1 MNKKTQDENINI
13 TQSIVLNQTSAVAAE
28 AINIAKAQH
37 IVDQIDWQDETK
49 VDSATTGDE
58 NQEIG
63 NKPAGKKRFWLLA
76 FLFIFAL
83 GVTELAL
90 FTIALMQS
98 QDWLA
103 GLWLIVIGAVFIM
116 AIRWSVKEWL
126 GLRRLK
132 QQELDKQTAT
142 RIFSSPAIGEGKDF
156 CLNLAKSLMP
166 QRQKEIIDW
175 QDALQG
181 HHNDKEVLSL
191 FEQQVLVAADKD
203 AMKQVSAN
211 ASACAAMIA
220 VSPFALLDMAIVLW
234 RNFKMLN
241 NVSQSYGVKLGYWG
255 RIALVRSVFKT
266 MLYAGASEILADA
279 GNYAMG
285 AGITGKL
292 STRLGQGVGAG
303 VLTAR
308 IGVKAMQA
316 CRPIP
321 WLATQK
327 PGLGKIT
334 TQLVSDLKKSIV

>member
-1 MNKKTQDENINI
+1 MNKKLQVDDTSI
-13 TQSIVLNQTSAVAAE
+13 TQSIVINQTSTVNSDAVD
-28 AINIAKAQH
+28 IAKAQQ
-37 IVDQIDWQDETK
+37 IVDQVDWQDEQQMG
-49 VDSATTGDE
+49 SAAESEQGQDI
-58 NQEIG
+58 Q
-63 NKPAGKKRFWLLA
+63 NKPAGKKRFWFFA
-76 FLFIFAL
+76 FLLVFAL
-83 GVTELAL
+83 GVTELTL
-90 FTIALMQS
+90 FTIELMQS

-103 GLWLIVIGAVFIM
+103 GLWLLVIGAVFVL
-116 AIRWSVKEWL
+116 AIRWLVKEWL

-132 QQELDKQTAT
+132 QQEQDKQTAT
-142 RIFSSPAIGEGKDF
+142 RIFSGPAIGQGKDF
-156 CLNLAKSLMP
+156 CLNIAKGLTS
-166 QRQKEIIDW
+166 QRQKEIILW
-175 QDALQG
+175 QEGLQS

-191 FEQQVLVAADKD
+191 FEQQVLVAADKN

-255 RIALVRSVFKT
+255 RVALVRSVFKT

-279 GNYAMG
+279 GNYALG

>member
-1 MNKKTQDENINI
+1 MDKKQQNNDSGIA
-13 TQSIVLNQTSAVAAE
+13 QSIMINQKSAVNADTV
-28 AINIAKAQH
+28 NIAKAQL
-37 IVDQIDWQDETK
+37 IVDQVQWQYEEETVETIETDE
-49 VDSATTGDE
+49 DH
-58 NQEIG
+58 EIQQ
-63 NKPAGKKRFWLLA
+63 KPARKKRFWLFA
-76 FLFIFAL
+76 FLLVFAL
-83 GVTELAL
+83 GVTELTL
-90 FTIALMQS
+90 FTIELMQS

-103 GLWLIVIGAVFIM
+103 GLWLLVIGGGVVLS
-116 AIRWSVKEWL
+116 IRWLIKEWF

-132 QQELDKQTAT
+132 QQEQDKQTAY
-142 RIFSSPAIGEGKDF
+142 RIFSGPAIGEGKDF
-156 CLNLAKSLMP
+156 CLKLAKGLAP
-166 QRQKEIIDW
+166 HRQKEVILW
-175 QDALQG
+175 QTELQG
-181 HHNDKEVLSL
+181 HHNDKEALSL
-191 FEQQVLVAADKD
+191 FEKQVLVAADKE
-203 AMKQVSAN
+203 AMKHVSAN

-255 RIALVRSVFKT
+255 RVALVRSVFKT

-327 PGLGKIT
+327 PGLGQIT

>member
-1 MNKKTQDENINI
+1 MNKKHQANETTIK
-13 TQSIVLNQTSAVAAE
+13 QSIVINQTSVV
-28 AINIAKAQH
+28 NSDSVDIAKAQH
-37 IVDQIDWQDETK
+37 IVDQVNWQDEQET
-49 VDSATTGDE
+49 DSTAELDE
-58 NQEIG
+58 SQQVQK
-63 NKPAGKKRFWLLA
+63 KPAAKKRFWFFA
-76 FLFIFAL
+76 FLMVIAL
-83 GVTELAL
+83 GITEITL
-90 FTIALMQS
+90 FTIEMMQS

-103 GLWLIVIGAVFIM
+103 GLWLLVIGAVFVLS
-116 AIRWSVKEWL
+116 IRWSVKEWI

-132 QQELDKQTAT
+132 QQEQDKQTAT
-142 RIFSSPAIGEGKDF
+142 RIFSGPAIGEGKEF
-156 CLNLAKSLMP
+156 CLNLAKGLP
-166 QRQKEIIDW
+166 AQRHKEMILW
-175 QDALQG
+175 QEGLQG

-203 AMKQVSAN
+203 AMKQVTAN

-241 NVSQSYGVKLGYWG
+241 NISQSYGVKLGYWG
-255 RIALVRSVFKT
+255 RVALVRSVFKT

-308 IGVKAMQA
+308 IGVKAMHA

-327 PGLGKIT
+327 PGLGQIT
-334 TQLVSDLKKSIV
+334 TQLITDLKKSIV